1 MPYFPLFSLHIP
13 LVGFLHLFTQ
23 GEGWGTA
30 STAFPRGF
38 HKNCEI
44 PFFIYVLELMLVVI
58 SFTVSAKAGST
69 RIFLSTCF
77 KL

>member
-1 MPYFPLFSLHIP
+1 MPYFSLF
-13 LVGFLHLFTQ
+13 FLHRGKGGFSSFSTQ
-23 GEGWGTA
+23 GEGRGAA
-30 STAFPRGF
+30 STGFPRGF